1 MVVHP
6 KSSINNNILSGIIK
20 VMEEKLERI
29 KGWLGSSSVNIFG
42 LPMSGK
48 DTVGMR
54 LAESLEG
61 KFLSSGIIIR
71 NYEAEENDHMT
82 ENGQL
87 IPTNKFY
94 DIVLPYFSHESLKG
108 YPLFLSSIG
117 RWSGEE
123 TEVMRKAKESGHEI
137 KAVIYLKL
145 SEEDVRE
152 RWKVAKTLGDRGI
165 RGDDADPKVFETRIK
180 EFHEKTLPVLERYKE
195 LGLLFEVDASGTRD
209 EVFENVVNI
218 LYNIR
223 GV

>member
-1 MVVHP
+1 
-6 KSSINNNILSGIIK
+6 
-20 VMEEKLERI
+20 MEERLEKI
-29 KGWLGSSSVNIFG
+29 KEWLGTGSVNIFG

-54 LAESLEG
+54 LAESLDG

-94 DIVLPYFSHESLKG
+94 DIVLPYFLHESLKG
-108 YPLFLSSIG
+108 HPLVLSSIG

-123 TEVMRKAKESGHEI
+123 TEVMRRTKEAGHEI
-137 KAVIYLKL
+137 KAVVYLRL
-145 SEEDVRE
+145 PEEDVRK

-165 RGDDADPKVFETRIK
+165 RGDDADPKVFETRIE
-180 EFHEKTLPVLERYKE
+180 EFYEKTLPVLEHYKK
-195 LGLLFEVDASGTRD
+195 LGLLLEVDASGTRD
-209 EVFENVVNI
+209 EVFENVIKV
-218 LYNIR
+218 LATML
-223 GV
+223 